1 VKNHSTYEEKNLLA
15 LVARGDEMAF
25 HTLYTHHR
33 AHVYGIALRLLQ
45 SASLAEDV
53 LQEVF
58 LKIWIGR
65 EKLPKINC
73 FSAYLNT
80 ITRNHIYNTL
90 RKQAYEEVL
99 LERLFPLQ
107 MAFLRRT
114 SDGRGAM
121 SDDRGGLPDGRGT
134 VLDDISY
141 RELREALQKVVET
154 LTPQQKRV
162 FELSRME
169 GLKHE
174 DIARQLN
181 VSRETVKK
189 HVSEALRMVR
199 LQLRQFKHIPELVI
213 LLFFSNFFLPPFF
226 FSCV

>member
-1 VKNHSTYEEKNLLA
+1 MLVKNHSTYEEKSLLA
-15 LVARGDEMAF
+15 LVARGDETAF
-25 HTLYTHHR
+25 HMLYTHHR
-33 AHVYGIALRLLQ
+33 AHIYGIALRLLQ

-58 LKIWIGR
+58 LKIWVGR

-90 RKQAYEEVL
+90 RKQAYDELL

-107 MAFLRRT
+107 MASLRDT
-114 SDGRGAM
+114 A
-121 SDDRGGLPDGRGT
+121 
-134 VLDDISY
+134 LDDISY
-141 RELREALQKVVET
+141 RELREALQKVVAS

-199 LQLRQFKHIPELVI
+199 LQLRQFRHVPELVI
-213 LLFFSNFFLPPFF
+213 LLFFLR
-226 FSCV
+226 

>member
-1 VKNHSTYEEKNLLA
+1 LLVKNHSTYEEKSLLA

-25 HTLYTHHR
+25 HTLYSHHR

-58 LKIWIGR
+58 LKIWVGR

-90 RKQAYEEVL
+90 RKQAYDELL

-107 MAFLRRT
+107 MASLRDT
-114 SDGRGAM
+114 A
-121 SDDRGGLPDGRGT
+121 
-134 VLDDISY
+134 LDDISY
-141 RELREALQKVVET
+141 RELREALQKVVSS

-199 LQLRQFKHIPELVI
+199 LQLRQFRHVPELVI
-213 LLFFSNFFLPPFF
+213 LLFFLR
-226 FSCV
+226 

>member
-1 VKNHSTYEEKNLLA
+1 VKNYSTYEEKGLHA
-15 LVARGDEMAF
+15 LVAGGDEAAF
-25 HTLYTHHR
+25 HTLYSDHR
-33 AHVYGIALRLLQ
+33 DRIYNIALRILQ

-58 LKIWIGR
+58 LKIWLGR
-65 EKLPKINC
+65 EKLPEIKC

-90 RKQAYEEVL
+90 RKQAYEELL

-107 MAFLRRT
+107 MATLRST
-114 SDGRGAM
+114 A
-121 SDDRGGLPDGRGT
+121 
-134 VLDDISY
+134 LDDISY
-141 RELREALQKVVET
+141 RELREALQKVVAT

-199 LQLRQFKHIPELVI
+199 LQLRQFKHIPELVL
-213 LLFFSNFFLPPFF
+213 LLFFLN
-226 FSCV
+226 

>member
-1 VKNHSTYEEKNLLA
+1 VKNYSTYEEKA
-15 LVARGDEMAF
+15 LVVLVAGGDETAF
-25 HTLYTHHR
+25 HTLYSHHR
-33 AHVYGIALRLLQ
+33 DRVYTIALRLLQ

-58 LKIWIGR
+58 LKIWLGR
-65 EKLPKINC
+65 ENLPKINN

-90 RKQAYEEVL
+90 RKQAYEELL
-99 LERLFPLQ
+99 LERLFSLQ
-107 MAFLRRT
+107 MASLK
-114 SDGRGAM
+114 
-121 SDDRGGLPDGRGT
+121 GT
-134 VLDDISY
+134 ALDDISY
-141 RELREALQKVVET
+141 RELREALQKVVAT

-189 HVSEALRMVR
+189 HVSDALRMVR
-199 LQLRQFKHIPELVI
+199 LQLRRFRHTPELVL
-213 LLFFSNFFLPPFF
+213 LLFFLN
-226 FSCV
+226 

>member
-1 VKNHSTYEEKNLLA
+1 MKNYSTYEEKSLFA
-15 LVARGDEMAF
+15 LVARGDEAAF
-25 HTLYTHHR
+25 HALYSHHR
-33 AHVYGIALRLLQ
+33 DHVYNIALRLLQ

-58 LKIWIGR
+58 LKIWLGR

-90 RKQAYEEVL
+90 RKQAYEELL

-107 MAFLRRT
+107 MASL
-114 SDGRGAM
+114 
-121 SDDRGGLPDGRGT
+121 RGT
-134 VLDDISY
+134 ALDNISY
-141 RELREALQKVVET
+141 RELQEALQKVVAT

-199 LQLRQFKHIPELVI
+199 LQLRRFKHVPEMVLLLLI
-213 LLFFSNFFLPPFF
+213 LN
-226 FSCV
+226 

>member
-1 VKNHSTYEEKNLLA
+1 MKNHSTYEEKSLLA
-15 LVARGDEMAF
+15 LVARGDETAF
-25 HTLYTHHR
+25 HTLYSHHR

-65 EKLPKINC
+65 EKLPMIIS

-90 RKQAYEEVL
+90 RKQAYEELL
-99 LERLFPLQ
+99 LERLFLLQ
-107 MAFLRRT
+107 VASL
-114 SDGRGAM
+114 
-121 SDDRGGLPDGRGT
+121 RGT
-134 VLDDISY
+134 ALDDISY
-141 RELREALQKVVET
+141 RELREALQKVVDT

-199 LQLRQFKHIPELVI
+199 LQLRQFKHIPELVV
-213 LLFFSNFFLPPFF
+213 LLFFLN
-226 FSCV
+226 

>member
-1 VKNHSTYEEKNLLA
+1 MKNHSTYEEKSLLG
-15 LVARGDEMAF
+15 LVARGDESAF

-33 AHVYGIALRLLQ
+33 NHVYGIALRLLQ

-65 EKLPKINC
+65 EKLPEINC
-73 FSAYLNT
+73 FRAYLNT

-90 RKQAYEEVL
+90 RKQAYEELL
-99 LERLFPLQ
+99 LERLLPLQ
-107 MAFLRRT
+107 MASL
-114 SDGRGAM
+114 
-121 SDDRGGLPDGRGT
+121 RGT
-134 VLDDISY
+134 ALDDISY
-141 RELREALQKVVET
+141 RELREDLQRVIET

-199 LQLRQFKHIPELVI
+199 LRLRQLKHFP
-213 LLFFSNFFLPPFF
+213 
-226 FSCV
+226 